1 MNNSTGIVGAVHGDD
16 QPDSNSVWL
25 SIVLGGLSMLAKETG
40 ITVFLLNVAYDV
52 YRNWASLK
60 KTILD
65 VRWSEET
72 HQFGRRVSRVL
83 LSMGVLLAVR
93 LALLQGSLPRFSQQ
107 DNPTAFH
114 PSLYV
119 RLLTFCYLAAFNWW
133 LLLCPATLSHDWQMG
148 SIPLVTSISDPR
160 NLLTFIAFFAA
171 LLFVYRGLLDCEH
184 QRHVPVVLGFLLLVL
199 PFLPATNLVVTVG
212 FVVAERVLYI
222 PSMGSVILVVYG
234 AQRLW
239 ERVPKLRK
247 SIMAFGILLIAAG
260 TLKTLARNVDWSSRE
275 ALLRSG
281 LQTLPHNAKMHYNFG
296 NYLRDSSQPED
307 AIVHYRE
314 ALRLWPTYASAH
326 NNIGTLMVEFGPA
339 EYHFL
344 EAIRYSS
351 EHINAHY
358 NLGQLY
364 R

>member
-1 MNNSTGIVGAVHGDD
+1 MNNSTGVLSCVGGHGDD

-171 LLFVYRGLLDCEH
+171 LLFVYRGLLDCEVIEISIINWQH
-184 QRHVPVVLGFLLLVL
+184 CLVL
-199 PFLPATNLVVTVG
+199 V
-212 FVVAERVLYI
+212 
-222 PSMGSVILVVYG
+222 
-234 AQRLW
+234 
-239 ERVPKLRK
+239 
-247 SIMAFGILLIAAG
+247 
-260 TLKTLARNVDWSSRE
+260 
-275 ALLRSG
+275 
-281 LQTLPHNAKMHYNFG
+281 
-296 NYLRDSSQPED
+296 
-307 AIVHYRE
+307 
-314 ALRLWPTYASAH
+314 
-326 NNIGTLMVEFGPA
+326 
-339 EYHFL
+339 
-344 EAIRYSS
+344 
-351 EHINAHY
+351 
-358 NLGQLY
+358 
-364 R
+364 

>member
-1 MNNSTGIVGAVHGDD
+1 MNNSTGVLGCVGVHGDD

-171 LLFVYRGLLDCEH
+171 LLFVYRGLLDCE
-184 QRHVPVVLGFLLLVL
+184 
-199 PFLPATNLVVTVG
+199 
-212 FVVAERVLYI
+212 
-222 PSMGSVILVVYG
+222 
-234 AQRLW
+234 
-239 ERVPKLRK
+239 K
-247 SIMAFGILLIAAG
+247 
-260 TLKTLARNVDWSSRE
+260 
-275 ALLRSG
+275 
-281 LQTLPHNAKMHYNFG
+281 
-296 NYLRDSSQPED
+296 
-307 AIVHYRE
+307 
-314 ALRLWPTYASAH
+314 
-326 NNIGTLMVEFGPA
+326 
-339 EYHFL
+339 
-344 EAIRYSS
+344 
-351 EHINAHY
+351 
-358 NLGQLY
+358 
-364 R
+364 